1 MLRAIQLTNF
11 QCHSSK
17 VIHFDPAVTVLVG
30 ANGIGKSAVIRALEW
45 VCFNSWEGKA
55 DGFITWGRD
64 FSTVKLWT
72 DKHVIRRHKSNTD
85 NLYTLDGVDIR
96 FDSVNRRSV
105 PEPIRKV
112 IKLSI
117 DNFQGQLDSAFWFS
131 LTPGEVVRS
140 LNSIVN
146 LEEIDASLAR
156 AGSRLREAR
165 TREKIAQERL
175 EAAQT
180 AKASL
185 AWTVQAHKS
194 MCTIEQVHARIGSV
208 SARIDAAEGCIAK
221 IKKADRVRVHALALV
236 ARGQAVLDLQ
246 QRVLLSLRRAS
257 AVQSCLDRI
266 ENLASRRDEIEQCII
281 GRRQEIS
288 ELQERVDICPTCKR
302 PL

>member
-1 MLRAIQLTNF
+1 MLRAIQLTNW
-11 QCHSSK
+11 QCHLAK

-30 ANGIGKSAVIRALEW
+30 ANGIGKSAIIRALEW

-72 DKHVIRRHKSNTD
+72 DKHVIERHKGSGENF
-85 NLYTLDGVDIR
+85 YKLDGVTLS

-105 PEPIRKV
+105 PDTVSAAIR
-112 IKLSI
+112 LSN

-156 AGSRLREAR
+156 AGSKLREAR
-165 TREKIAQERL
+165 TREKVAQERL
-175 EAAQT
+175 EAAKT

-185 AWTVQAHKS
+185 AWVAKAHRD
-194 MCTIEQVHARIGSV
+194 MCTIEQVQARIDSV
-208 SARIDAAEGCIAK
+208 SARIDAAEACITK
-221 IKKADRVRVHALALV
+221 IRKAERVRVHALALV

-257 AVQSCLDRI
+257 AVQNCLDRI
-266 ENLASRRDEIEQCII
+266 EDLASRRDGLVQRITTKQA
-281 GRRQEIS
+281 QLA
-288 ELQERVDICPTCKR
+288 ELQERVDVCPTCKR